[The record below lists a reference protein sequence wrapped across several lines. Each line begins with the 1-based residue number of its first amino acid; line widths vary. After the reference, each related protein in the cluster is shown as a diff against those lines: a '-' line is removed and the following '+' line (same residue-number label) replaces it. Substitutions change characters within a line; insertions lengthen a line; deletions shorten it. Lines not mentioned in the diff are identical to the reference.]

1 MAKWE
6 ELPIADRAKYMEIAV
21 KNGYR
26 DIRSIKEAYNQ
37 YAKGGPKDG
46 YKEWLENE
54 ALQNSKLWGVSYD
67 EALNQMKNDKSY
79 NYRKFYEL
87 QKANP
92 DNPEYQRDLEGN
104 AHYNDVGKSVYH
116 PTASTG
122 SYYSGKKDPKWN
134 PTGAKFGEWLNNG
147 HEYRMSDDMLRV
159 GASPY
164 DTMNYLSEAEDK
176 GVRLRDQRGLMFRDY
191 REPEETYIEGVL
203 PEVTITEKK
212 KHSNGGNLFETGG
225 TKNDNRKKTK
235 YSPETMS
242 GFITSLF
249 TDNDKIIAGADV
261 GSSTFNMSADAIPV
275 VGNIAGAVISI
286 GDALYNAGKFIAD
299 PSWSQLAETGLS
311 YAGIVPGVGNIND
324 AKKVAKGLTHMAKNV
339 SKAGVKKGIKNTITR
354 RHTGRPKAKVNTLD
368 SKGNIVSSYRE
379 PLFDY
384 STPYL
389 KALGTVGNLGYSLED
404 MYSGT
409 SELYNTYNNQG
420 KTQNAYKPFI
430 NIKKNGGKLLKDKVS
445 KCRMMTKL

>member
-191 REPEETYIEGVL
+191 REPEETYIGGVL
-203 PEVTITEKK
+203 PAITIRGKRYDR
-212 KHSNGGNLFETGG
+212 GGNTREQ
-225 TKNDNRKKTK
+225 
-235 YSPETMS
+235 
-242 GFITSLF
+242 
-249 TDNDKIIAGADV
+249 
-261 GSSTFNMSADAIPV
+261 
-275 VGNIAGAVISI
+275 SI
-286 GDALYNAGKFIAD
+286 RRANYVASN
-299 PSWSQLAETGLS
+299 
-311 YAGIVPGVGNIND
+311 YND
-324 AKKVAKGLTHMAKNV
+324 AKDFNMNPIVYTARKAVKNLVDRGGLSNCTLSATQWVDPSNPYMSAKNIFNNPDSGYTEIDAENALPGDLLITKNPEQGTYHTMLIEGFDKNNKPLLRYSRGGHDTEENLVTGRTLEGYHMADKAQGGNHTEDHYFRPNV
-339 SKAGVKKGIKNTITR
+339 
-354 RHTGRPKAKVNTLD
+354 
-368 SKGNIVSSYRE
+368 
-379 PLFDY
+379 
-384 STPYL
+384 
-389 KALGTVGNLGYSLED
+389 
-404 MYSGT
+404 
-409 SELYNTYNNQG
+409 YNEHWLPEVVVTASR
-420 KTQNAYKPFI
+420 K
-430 NIKKNGGKLLKDKVS
+430 
-445 KCRMMTKL
+445 R